1 MELKNDLI
9 SFFYMWLSSFPSAIG
24 RRDLDVWILA
34 DITQMVGAAAIPQTP
49 DILFSSLSW
58 VLNLLWMF
66 FPT

>member
-9 SFFYMWLSSFPSAIG
+9 SFFYMWLSSFPSAIC
-24 RRDLDVWILA
+24 RRDLDMWILA
-34 DITQMVGAAAIPQTP
+34 DITQMVGTAAIPQTP